1 MLRITF
7 LPTPRTK
14 LRIAVLLVPLLL
26 AAGLSSQGAD
36 VDKKVQPREAL
47 KPFNML
53 IGTWKAAGVPEG
65 SAEQRQNGHW
75 SEVLEWGWRFKGDD
89 AWITLAFEKGKYFKS
104 GELHSLSKE
113 NEFQLKLET
122 IDKRSLVFNGVLK
135 EGNLT
140 LDRVDEKT
148 KETERLV
155 FALLHDNRITYR
167 FEIKPADK
175 TLFTKLYRVGAT
187 KEGEPFASVGFNEK
201 ECVVSGGQ
209 GTMAVS
215 YKGKTY
221 YVCCSGCRDA
231 FNETPEKY
239 VVEFEKK
246 RAQFNQK
253 GNK

>member
-1 MLRITF
+1 MLRTAF
-7 LPTPRTK
+7 
-14 LRIAVLLVPLLL
+14 LL
-26 AAGLSSQGAD
+26 APLFLVAGHASQGAD
-36 VDKKVQPREAL
+36 AEKKVQPREAL
-47 KPFNML
+47 KPFNVL
-53 IGTWKAAGVPEG
+53 IGKWNAAGVPQG

-75 SEVLEWGWRFKGDD
+75 SEVLEWSWHFKGDD
-89 AWITLAFEKGKYFKS
+89 AWLTVTFEKGKYFKS
-104 GELHSLSKE
+104 GELHALPKE
-113 NEFQLKLET
+113 SAFQLKVET
-122 IDKRSLVFNGVLK
+122 IDKRSLVFDGAFK
-135 EGNLT
+135 DRNLT
-140 LDRVDEKT
+140 LERVDDKT

-167 FEIKPADK
+167 FEVKPADK
-175 TLFTKLYRVGAT
+175 TLFTKLYLVGAT
-187 KEGEPFASVGFNEK
+187 KDGEPFASVGFNEK

-209 GTMAVS
+209 GTMPVT

-239 VVEFEKK
+239 VTEFEKK